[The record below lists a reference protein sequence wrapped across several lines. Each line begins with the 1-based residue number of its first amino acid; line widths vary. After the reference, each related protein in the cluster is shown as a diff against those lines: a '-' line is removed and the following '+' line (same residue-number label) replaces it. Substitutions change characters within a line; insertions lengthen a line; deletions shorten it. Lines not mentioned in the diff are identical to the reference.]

1 MHCVSNPAMIK
12 VNEVVVG
19 VTSTD
24 VLMQVRLQHNTTH
37 HTTPHHTTP
46 HHTTPHPPPVQLG
59 KAEIAQRPMSSNRL
73 GRLAEHLLKQQSFH
87 PLFPANGG
95 VSGEPVPVDMSMSDK
110 VKLYCCQ
117 RNPKSS
123 FIGYTDATGALALDS
138 VSTKELQKSQSDL
151 VDSVK

>member
-1 MHCVSNPAMIK
+1 MLETLYEENPDTKLQVVLVPSLHDAHHDYVFPQPPFADRVEGGQQSPFFPEEKLFTLDIPHTGGLSEDSKRVHCVSNPAMIK

-24 VLMQVRLQHNTTH
+24 VLM
-37 HTTPHHTTP
+37 
-46 HHTTPHPPPVQLG
+46 QLG

-95 VSGEPVPVDMSMSDK
+95 VAGEPVPVDMTK
-110 VKLYCCQ
+110 VGL
-117 RNPKSS
+117 
-123 FIGYTDATGALALDS
+123 G
-138 VSTKELQKSQSDL
+138 VW
-151 VDSVK
+151 